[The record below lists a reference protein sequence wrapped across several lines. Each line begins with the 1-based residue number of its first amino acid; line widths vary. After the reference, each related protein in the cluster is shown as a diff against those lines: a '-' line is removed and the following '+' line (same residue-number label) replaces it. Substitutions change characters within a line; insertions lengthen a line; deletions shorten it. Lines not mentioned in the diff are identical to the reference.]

1 MKIAIIIL
9 ISLGMFDWSINGEK
23 YPIIRLLF
31 NIATLV
37 CFIIFSN

>member
-9 ISLGMFDWSINGEK
+9 IVLGMLDWSINGEK

-31 NIATLV
+31 NIAALV
-37 CFIIFSN
+37 CFVIFAS